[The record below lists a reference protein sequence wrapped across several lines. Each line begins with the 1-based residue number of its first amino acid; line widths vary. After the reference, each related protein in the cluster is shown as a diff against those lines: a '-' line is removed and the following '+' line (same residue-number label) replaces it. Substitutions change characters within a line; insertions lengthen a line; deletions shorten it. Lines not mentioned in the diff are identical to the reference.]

1 MEKVTSRGLTLL
13 KDTKLSRRKALTGAA
28 GLGIAAAGA
37 ATFAPRRAPYVKGQA
52 KTQLQF
58 WTGFTD
64 PDLATLRKIV
74 EQYNAQST
82 SYEVIV
88 TQLAPAEVTDNTR
101 LITAVRGGDSPDI
114 YHMDRFTVASNAANG
129 LVQPISEFVDE
140 AVRATYLPFAMEEV
154 TYDGQIWGMPLDTD
168 ARALYYNIG
177 VLREAGI
184 DPTEFDQSNGPV
196 TWDRLLEVA
205 NMASV
210 RDANGTYSRVG
221 FVPYANQAWHY
232 TYGFSWGAQFYD
244 EANCAVTPD
253 DPKMVEAM
261 QWVYD
266 ACASMDAN
274 AISAWETPR
283 RVPGFPPQQGS
294 LVTQGVA
301 FEVTGDWMIN
311 QYAQYAPTAEY
322 GITYLPVPQAGMSSA
337 TWSGGW
343 SMVVPEGSTNAE
355 GAVDFISY
363 MCGEPGQRIYTT
375 DTRHLPTI
383 TSLTTDPSLYTELSS
398 FFAAQLLPTSNNRPP
413 LPVGSKYWDEMTSAY
428 QAIYLNEA
436 QPAQALATAKE
447 NTQADL
453 QQFC

>member
-1 MEKVTSRGLTLL
+1 MDKITSRGLTLL
-13 KDTKLSRRKALTGAA
+13 KDTKLSRRQALAGAA
-28 GLGIAAAGA
+28 GLGVAAAGA
-37 ATFAPRRAPYVKGQA
+37 ATLSPRRAPYVKGQA

-58 WTGFTD
+58 WSGATE
-64 PDLATLRKIV
+64 PDLTTFKKIV

-82 SYEVIV
+82 SFEVIF
-88 TQLAPAEVTDNTR
+88 TQIPAAEVTDNSR
-101 LITAVRGGDSPDI
+101 LITAVRGGTSPDI

-129 LVQPISEFVDE
+129 LVQPITEYVDE
-140 AVRATYLPFAMEEV
+140 ATRAAYLPFAIEEV
-154 TYDGQIWGMPLDTD
+154 TYDDQIWGMPFDTD

-177 VLREAGI
+177 VLKEAGI
-184 DPTEFDQSNGPV
+184 DPTEFDQANGPV
-196 TWDRLLEVA
+196 TWDRLLEVSGA
-205 NMASV
+205 ASV
-210 RDANGTYSRVG
+210 RDANGTYSRIG

-232 TYGFSWGAQFYD
+232 TYGFSWGATFYD
-244 EANCAVTPD
+244 AASCTVTPD
-253 DPKMVEAM
+253 NAQMVQAM

-283 RVPGFPPQQGS
+283 RVSGFPAQQGS

-322 GITYLPVPQAGMSSA
+322 GITYLPVPTAGMTSA

-343 SMVVPEGSTNAE
+343 SMVVPEGSSKVE
-355 GAVDFISY
+355 GAVDFIKY
-363 MCGEPGQRIYTT
+363 MCGEPGQRVYTT

-383 TSLTTDPSLYTELSS
+383 TSLTTDASLFNERST
-398 FFAAQLLPTSNNRPP
+398 FFAQQLLPTSNNRPP
-413 LPVGSKYWDEMTSAY
+413 LPVGSKYWDEMTVAY
-428 QAIYLNEA
+428 QAIYLNQS
-436 QPAQALATAKE
+436 QPADALAKAKE